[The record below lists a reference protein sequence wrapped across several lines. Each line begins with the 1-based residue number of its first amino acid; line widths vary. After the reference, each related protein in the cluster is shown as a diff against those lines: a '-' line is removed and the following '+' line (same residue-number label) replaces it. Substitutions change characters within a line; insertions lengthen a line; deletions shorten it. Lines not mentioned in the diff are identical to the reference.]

1 VVLPLEGLV
10 EEYKRRSEAEFAAG
24 HLARYVAGKVVIGYA
39 IHIVMFTI
47 FLVQMKLRFQIV
59 VVIDA
64 RLLGILVS
72 TALVPQV
79 SRLRQLL
86 RKGHGK
92 AHWGLFRFQFVLLAV
107 VVGLSP
113 LLWLVV
119 LALFHFLHLLPLES
133 SILFPRRPLMLSLH
147 GFELLWHVLRLF
159 MVLVLLVRLSL
170 FLLLPHLVLGWRR
183 IILLLL
189 EWCQATSS
197 STAWFTR
204 QRYDQ
209 VWVTF

>member
-1 VVLPLEGLV
+1 MVLPLEGLV
-10 EEYKRRSEAEFAAG
+10 EEYKRRSEAEFAVD

-47 FLVQMKLRFQIV
+47 FLVRMELRSRIEIV
-59 VVIDA
+59 TDA
-64 RLLGILVS
+64 KLLGILVS

-119 LALFHFLHLLPLES
+119 LAWLFHFLHLLPLES
-133 SILFPRRPLMLSLH
+133 SLRPLMLSLH
-147 GFELLWHVLRLF
+147 GFGLLWPVLRPF

-170 FLLLPHLVLGWRR
+170 FLLLPHLVLRWRR
-183 IILLLL
+183 LLLL

-209 VWVTF
+209 VWVIL